1 MINKMSETQIVAA
14 LERILPELNNETKC
28 YEDKWPYAPYKKPRS
43 LQLCCGLCNNDRIIA
58 NRQLY
63 DSHKKGKGHLAHF
76 ERWKTDE
83 KEKQDLRDKN
93 KKLEKEKLRMIK
105 KNKKLVLQSSRKDRE
120 IAELKER
127 LAVLVV
133 QLDNTQSESDDEFE
147 DAEEAE

>member
-93 KKLEKEKLRMIK
+93 KRLEKEKLRMIK